1 MWGLAAGAGN
11 MRYAASALQTEAM
24 AALQVIQHATHLG
37 MMRIIL
43 ETDATALALALSST
57 EKGRSTI
64 GSLIHQI
71 RDHMVYDFNS
81 CKVSTCNRTCNR
93 VADGL
98 TSHGACVLAPDYSM
112 FFSQAPEFVTNFVS
126 GDLPGHAC

>member
-1 MWGLAAGAGN
+1 
-11 MRYAASALQTEAM
+11 
-24 AALQVIQHATHLG
+24 VH
-37 MMRIIL
+37 IIL

-57 EKGRSTI
+57 EKDRSTI

-71 RDHMVYDFNS
+71 RDHMLYDFNS
-81 CKVSTCNRTCNR
+81 CEVSIYNRTCNR
-93 VADGL
+93 VEDGL
-98 TSHGACVLAPDYSM
+98 ASHGACVLAPDCSM